1 MLSLEKSKPSSTATA
16 IPSSRALSHA
26 SAKPDETSKLR
37 GARTLAE
44 CPDACITPGLAKG
57 TSRKEAAGSD
67 TADGWPPSVSEG
79 GGGGGGRGRGGG
91 RPFATSKGLSNGDG
105 VPAGMYSMA
114 RKMAN
119 ASAVAAVR
127 RRESR
132 TCEGV

>member
-26 SAKPDETSKLR
+26 SAKPDELSKLR

-57 TSRKEAAGSD
+57 AAGSD

-79 GGGGGGRGRGGG
+79 GGGGGGGGRGGG